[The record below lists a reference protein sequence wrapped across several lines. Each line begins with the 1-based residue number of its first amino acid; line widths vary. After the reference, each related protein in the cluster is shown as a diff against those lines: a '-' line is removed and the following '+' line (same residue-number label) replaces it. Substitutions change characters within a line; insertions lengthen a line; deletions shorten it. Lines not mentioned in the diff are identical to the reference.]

1 MSPTKP
7 LSALSSA
14 DLKQPTLTRDL
25 QSQTTNNK
33 VSCKHLN
40 RNPSMTGTNWS
51 TQVRAILA
59 EHASKYRKVH

>member
-14 DLKQPTLTRDL
+14 DLKQPILTRDS

-33 VSCKHLN
+33 VSCKRLN
-40 RNPSMTGTNWS
+40 RNPSMTRTNRS
-51 TQVRAILA
+51 TQVKAILG
-59 EHASKYRKVH
+59 EHASKYRKVL